1 MRIMDAIG
9 ALALEMPF
17 DKITVSDVTR
27 LANCNRTT
35 FYYHFE
41 TIEAAKGA
49 FMDSFFVQVPP
60 DACLSAIERGG
71 TLEEPAGTFDSL
83 CTILALNQTGEI
95 RRRVRDVA
103 VKRARAALS
112 STKLDNVQ
120 IELRSVL
127 IAEGAISM
135 MAYRGNG
142 GNVIELEELTKAAT
156 CFSLR

>member
-1 MRIMDAIG
+1 MDAIG

-35 FYYHFE
+35 VYYHFE

-49 FMDSFFVQVPP
+49 FMDSFFAQVPP
-60 DACLSAIERGG
+60 EACLSAIERGMA
-71 TLEEPAGTFDSL
+71 LEETASTFDSL
-83 CTILALNQTGEI
+83 CIILALNQTGEI
-95 RRRVRDVA
+95 RRRVRDAA
-103 VKRARAALS
+103 VERARVALS
-112 STKLDNVQ
+112 SAKLSNVQ

-135 MAYRGNG
+135 MAYRGSC
-142 GNVIELEELTKAAT
+142 GNVIELEELAKAAT
-156 CFSLR
+156 CFSLL